1 MKKYFVSIS
10 LILCSF
16 TTFAAVNCEG
26 EIKNQS
32 IREDIKVKKNC
43 QLEGLIIH
51 GNVILENGAS
61 VELHENHIKGNIESN
76 KNFTKIIANHNNIS
90 GNVDFATGKNIQ
102 LLNNQISGDLKL
114 KKNNGNIVVNNNEI
128 AGNLICLE
136 NAFSING
143 SNNQVKGNKS
153 EQCRSF

>member
-1 MKKYFVSIS
+1 MS
-10 LILCSF
+10 C
-16 TTFAAVNCEG
+16 TE
-26 EIKNQS
+26 
-32 IREDIKVKKNC
+32 
-43 QLEGLIIH
+43 
-51 GNVILENGAS
+51 
-61 VELHENHIKGNIESN
+61 

-90 GNVDFATGKNIQ
+90 GNVDFTTGKNIQ

-114 KKNNGNIVVNNNEI
+114 KKNNGNIVLNNNEI

>member
-43 QLEGLIIH
+43 QLEGLIVH
-51 GNVILENGAS
+51 GNVILENGAMLNCMTTTSKAILNRIKILPRSLPIITIS
-61 VELHENHIKGNIESN
+61 VAMLILRQGKISN
-76 KNFTKIIANHNNIS
+76 SSITK
-90 GNVDFATGKNIQ
+90 FQAT
-102 LLNNQISGDLKL
+102 
-114 KKNNGNIVVNNNEI
+114 
-128 AGNLICLE
+128 
-136 NAFSING
+136 
-143 SNNQVKGNKS
+143 SN
-153 EQCRSF
+153 

>member
-32 IREDIKVKKNC
+32 IRDDIKVKKNC
-43 QLEGLIIH
+43 QLEGLIVH
-51 GNVILENGAS
+51 GNVNFRKWMPVLNCID
-61 VELHENHIKGNIESN
+61 NHMNGNIESN

-90 GNVDFATGKNIQ
+90 GNV
-102 LLNNQISGDLKL
+102 
-114 KKNNGNIVVNNNEI
+114 
-128 AGNLICLE
+128 
-136 NAFSING
+136 
-143 SNNQVKGNKS
+143 
-153 EQCRSF
+153 